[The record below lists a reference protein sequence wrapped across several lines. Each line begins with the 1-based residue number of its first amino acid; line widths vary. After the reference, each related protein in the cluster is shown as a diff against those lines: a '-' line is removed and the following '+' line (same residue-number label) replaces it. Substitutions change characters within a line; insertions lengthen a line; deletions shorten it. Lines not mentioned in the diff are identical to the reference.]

1 MNNLSSSLKK
11 FIGNKNTVTILGVLI
26 CILILYFGYNY
37 RINQQVTLASIPYAT
52 QTIPPKTPITDE
64 MIGYMQ
70 VPTSFLQNT
79 NYLANKENIVGKYS
93 NINATIPQGS
103 IFYTDLVIDEK
114 ELPDAL
120 FKDIEEGY
128 ILTQVS
134 VNFQT
139 TYANS
144 IMPGNIIDI
153 YFRAN
158 DDDGKAMFGKFV
170 EGVEVLA
177 MKDANGNDVFGAGET
192 GGPAYMYVALP
203 ERLFILNGKVGKIT
217 TNGID
222 FMIVPNKVEYVDE
235 DEDAIRIS
243 SEEIEKFI
251 NDRSKMIDSNIIDEK
266 EDVLSPNYVKPEKKE
281 ENKKIEDKKE
291 NQ

>member
-1 MNNLSSSLKK
+1 MNNLSNSLKK

-37 RINQQVTLASIPYAT
+37 RINQQVTLVSVPYANVD
-52 QTIPPKTPITDE
+52 IAPKTKITEE
-64 MIGYMQ
+64 MISYMS
-70 VPTSFLQNT
+70 VPTTYLQDAD
-79 NYLANKENIVGKYS
+79 YYANSENIIGKYT
-93 NINATIPQGS
+93 NINATIPKGS
-103 IFYTDLVIDEK
+103 IFHTKLVIKEE

-153 YFRAN
+153 YFRAVS
-158 DDDGKAMFGKFV
+158 DDGKAMFGKFV
-170 EGVEVLA
+170 ENVEVLA
-177 MKDANGNDVFGAGET
+177 MKDSSGNDVFGSGEN

-203 ERLFILNGKVGKIT
+203 ERLFILNGKVGKISS
-217 TNGID
+217 NGID

-243 SEEIEKFI
+243 SEEVEKFI
-251 NDRSKMIDSNIIDEK
+251 NDRSHMLDSNIIDDK
-266 EDVLSPNYVKPEKKE
+266 DDVLSPNYVKPEKTEEK
-281 ENKKIEDKKE
+281 ENKKE
-291 NQ
+291 NE